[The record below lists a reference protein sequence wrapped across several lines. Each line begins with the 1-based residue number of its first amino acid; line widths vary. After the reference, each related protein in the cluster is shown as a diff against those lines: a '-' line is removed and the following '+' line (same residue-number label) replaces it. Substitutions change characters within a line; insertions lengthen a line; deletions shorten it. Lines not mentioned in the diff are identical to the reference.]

1 MTRLRGFISGSS
13 LVVLLIVAAILMAMG
28 LVRLSTP
35 PEVVFLTGPE
45 GSTFYEQGMRYKEI
59 LARDGVTVHV
69 EETLGTVENVKL
81 LVDAEVPT
89 AAFGEGVHALEEESS
104 LDLEGISSLG
114 ALYLQPMWVFKL
126 KDGTAVDELEE
137 LQGRR
142 IASGWKGSS
151 ARMLALLFLDD
162 TGADDEVALAQ
173 LGEADEELTSIL
185 AVEALRARKVV
196 AVIATGQPDSPLI
209 DGLLRAP
216 EIEVVSL
223 DRAEAIV
230 LQFPFLREVRLP
242 EGGYD
247 LAENIPPQ
255 DLSLLA
261 AGTELLVS
269 DQFPAALTD
278 LLVAAASE
286 IHGEPTL
293 FSTREEFPDPEMVS
307 LPLNMSAELYYRDG
321 PPALRKILPFR
332 WATLIDRFSK
342 VVVAF
347 GSLAIALFGV
357 LPKLLTAL
365 FERNMGNIYRSMEA
379 IEKSLAGNPD
389 RKALLDELDELDERS
404 NNMKVPLKALIGPWM
419 EQRQNIYD
427 LRERVSG

>member
-1 MTRLRGFISGSS
+1 MARMHGFISGPLLAVLIIVGGF
-13 LVVLLIVAAILMAMG
+13 LVTMG
-28 LVRLSTP
+28 LMRLSTP
-35 PEVVFLTGPE
+35 PEIVFLTGPE
-45 GSTFYEQGMRYKEI
+45 GSTFHEQGLHYKEI
-59 LARDGVTVHV
+59 LARDGVTVHI
-69 EETLGTVENVKL
+69 EETLGTVENVTL
-81 LVDAEVPT
+81 LLQAEVPT
-89 AAFGEGVHALEEESS
+89 AAFGEGVHALEEESTV
-104 LDLEGISSLG
+104 DLEGISSLG
-114 ALYLQPMWVFKL
+114 ALYLQPLWVFRL
-126 KDGTAVDELEE
+126 KDGMAIDDLENLE
-137 LQGRR
+137 GRR

-162 TGADDEVALAQ
+162 TGTDDEVELAP
-173 LGEADEELTSIL
+173 LGDGQELTANTAL
-185 AVEALRARKVV
+185 EALQARKVV

-216 EIEVVSL
+216 ELEVVSL
-223 DRAEAIV
+223 KRAEAIV

-242 EGGYD
+242 EGAYD

-278 LLVAAASE
+278 LLVAAAAE

-293 FSTREEFPDPEMVS
+293 FSERDEFPDPQMVS

-357 LPKLLTAL
+357 LPKLLTGM

-389 RKALLDELDELDERS
+389 RKALLDELDELDKTS
-404 NNMKVPLKALIGPWM
+404 NEMKVPLKALIGPWM
-419 EQRQNIYD
+419 EQRQNLYD

>member
-1 MTRLRGFISGSS
+1 MARINGFISGP
-13 LVVLLIVAAILMAMG
+13 LLAVLLIVGGFLVVMG
-28 LVRLSTP
+28 LMRLSTP
-35 PEVVFLTGPE
+35 PEIVFLTGPE
-45 GSTFYEQGMRYKEI
+45 GSTFHEQGLRYKEI
-59 LARDGVTVHV
+59 LARDGVTVHI
-69 EETLGTVENVKL
+69 EETLGTVENVAL
-81 LVDAEVPT
+81 LLQAEVPT
-89 AAFGEGVHALEEESS
+89 AAFGEGVHALEEENTV
-104 LDLEGISSLG
+104 DLEGISSLG
-114 ALYLQPMWVFKL
+114 ALYLQPMWVFRL
-126 KDGTAVDELEE
+126 KDGVEIDDLEKLE
-137 LQGRR
+137 GRR

-162 TGADDEVALAQ
+162 TGSDDEVKLAQ
-173 LGEADEELTSIL
+173 LGETGEELT
-185 AVEALRARKVV
+185 AVRALEALQARKVV

-216 EIEVVSL
+216 ELEVVSL
-223 DRAEAIV
+223 NRAEAIV

-242 EGGYD
+242 EGAYD

-269 DQFPAALTD
+269 DQFPPALTD
-278 LLVAAASE
+278 LLVAAATE

-293 FSTREEFPDPEMVS
+293 FSSRDEFPDPEMVS

-357 LPKLLTAL
+357 LPKLLTGM
-365 FERNMGNIYRSMEA
+365 FDRNLGNIYRSMET
-379 IEKSLAGNPD
+379 IEKSLAGSPD
-389 RKALLDELDELDERS
+389 RKDLLDELDKKS
-404 NNMKVPLKALIGPWM
+404 NDMKVPLKALIGPWM
-419 EQRQNIYD
+419 EQRQNLCD